1 MHARVSG
8 RPASRRG
15 RAQGSRAWRGG
26 AQLLV
31 ADAGHGAV
39 AGVGAFR
46 VELVDEPA
54 EYVAPLLE
62 GYRQALEACTAPGR
76 GWREQRDRHWAW
88 MQEMPD
94 ANGRAHGVGVGSL
107 DVRAE
112 CSAASMKP
120 TAATLRQEV

>member
-1 MHARVSG
+1 
-8 RPASRRG
+8 
-15 RAQGSRAWRGG
+15 
-26 AQLLV
+26 
-31 ADAGHGAV
+31 
-39 AGVGAFR
+39 
-46 VELVDEPA
+46 
-54 EYVAPLLE
+54 
-62 GYRQALEACTAPGR
+62 
-76 GWREQRDRHWAW
+76 